1 MLIGIIYVLSKLY
14 LSNHIFTLSSQV
26 DKVSPLQRITH
37 QQLISIVIKLHAHR
51 LTSYLMMTLSWK
63 TSTKKVKW
71 GLQIFVKLYEIWNWI
86 RFKLHDIYTIN
97 RRYVFIHKS
106 FFKLQDIMQHTN
118 RRLQLHIVFQ
128 MESSA
133 SPLPAFCFL
142 WCVLTP
148 CEEKPISHL
157 IQQILH
163 DCRYAINLVNI
174 MCQKKNYVQ
183 LREYIIGSIK
193 FIPCH
198 SATPK
203 ITINP

>member
-1 MLIGIIYVLSKLY
+1 MKDKYQKSKMRISKFCLMIGNMKL
-14 LSNHIFTLSSQV
+14 N
-26 DKVSPLQRITH
+26 K
-37 QQLISIVIKLHAHR
+37 ISVTR
-51 LTSYLMMTLSWK
+51 
-63 TSTKKVKW
+63 
-71 GLQIFVKLYEIWNWI
+71 
-86 RFKLHDIYTIN
+86 YTIN
-97 RRYVFIHKS
+97 RKYIFIHKS

-157 IQQILH
+157 IERIQH